1 MPFASIV
8 RAAVASRGDGF
19 RKERRLKLQESLG
32 MFTLKN
38 ALSHLQRNG
47 FAPALVVDVGAN
59 RGSWTQWTHTVFP
72 SANFFLIDADPANA
86 PSLENVCG
94 SLSRCEFKITLL
106 GPESRAQVP
115 FYQMGSG
122 SSVLSERTAVDRTV
136 LKLPMTTL
144 DEAVTSDSEGPVFLK
159 LDVQGYELEVLR
171 GGNNLLSKTEV
182 VVLEC
187 SLIEYNTGAPL
198 IADVISFMKD
208 RGFLFYDVCGCSRR
222 FEDEALFQIDVMFVR
237 DESRLRKP
245 SLQTREAEK
254 QEMRIDAVIKIVGDL

>member
-1 MPFASIV
+1 
-8 RAAVASRGDGF
+8 
-19 RKERRLKLQESLG
+19 
-32 MFTLKN
+32 
-38 ALSHLQRNG
+38 
-47 FAPALVVDVGAN
+47 
-59 RGSWTQWTHTVFP
+59 
-72 SANFFLIDADPANA
+72 
-86 PSLENVCG
+86 
-94 SLSRCEFKITLL
+94 
-106 GPESRAQVP
+106 
-115 FYQMGSG
+115 
-122 SSVLSERTAVDRTV
+122 
-136 LKLPMTTL
+136 MTTL

-208 RGFLFYDVCGCSRR
+208 RGFLSTTFVAAAGDSRTRR
-222 FEDEALFQIDVMFVR
+222 FSKSTLCSSETSLDCAN
-237 DESRLRKP
+237 P